1 LAAHSGEKHDWQH
14 ILRKNMIGIAAHSE
28 EKNTWLAAHSGKNKH
43 DWQLILLKKHD
54 CNTY

>member
-1 LAAHSGEKHDWQH
+1 MVGE
-14 ILRKNMIGIAAHSE
+14 NMISIAAYSG
-28 EKNTWLAAHSGKNKH
+28 KNTWLAAHSGKNKH